1 MFLNIHKPKTF
12 HWFGVSK
19 AYITIYSLPKAW
31 RGTQEYIL
39 HIIPPPDVSTRNLRL
54 NIKEKPPL
62 QAVETKV
69 NASRQRKNQEL
80 SLLKFA
86 L

>member
-12 HWFGVSK
+12 HWFGVGK
-19 AYITIYSLPKAW
+19 AYTVHSLPKAW
-31 RGTQEYIL
+31 RGTQEYIYV
-39 HIIPPPDVSTRNLRL
+39 HIIPPPDVSARNLRL

-69 NASRQRKNQEL
+69 NAGHQRKNQEL
-80 SLLKFA
+80 SLLSFA